1 MIGVGFIGRVLS
13 VIAEA
18 ARRLTASLSS
28 VLVALLLYLL
38 LLGAVFLFL
47 TTRESSVW
55 QVAMGLV
62 VWPLVAVLIFF
73 VAQAFGLVAIRA
85 GIDTGYKLK
94 RAFVD
99 SSKLIV
105 ATLPLLVVV
114 LGALYGLEALDG
126 LLIRRMV
133 DLDSSQIDWL
143 TRSRLGLEWVRTAML
158 WVVFP
163 LLAIHW
169 WILALRDGTWR
180 ALRGAR
186 RVVGQALNPGS
197 ILVYL
202 LTAGFYG
209 GLAWLL
215 FRLRPTIEREWLELW
230 LFGARMA
237 LALLVVFLGWLL
249 TLGSLAVWT
258 ARRELGE

>member
-1 MIGVGFIGRVLS
+1 MVGMGYIGRVLG

-18 ARRLTASLSS
+18 GRRLTASLSS

-38 LLGAVFLFL
+38 LLGALFLFL

-62 VWPLVAVLIFF
+62 VWPLAAVLIFF
-73 VAQAFGLVAIRA
+73 VAQTFGLVAIRA

-94 RAFVD
+94 RACVD

-105 ATLPLLVVV
+105 ATLPLLAIA
-114 LGALYGLEALDG
+114 LGVLYGLEALDD
-126 LLIRRMV
+126 LIVRRLAA
-133 DLDSSQIDWL
+133 LDAGRVDWL
-143 TRSRLGLEWVRTAML
+143 LRSRLGLEWVRTGLL

-163 LLAIHW
+163 LLAVHW
-169 WILALRDGTWR
+169 WILALREGAWQ
-180 ALRGAR
+180 ALWGVR
-186 RVVGQALNPGS
+186 RVFGEAFNPGS

-209 GLAWLL
+209 VLAWLL

-258 ARRELGE
+258 ARGELGE